1 MQIKADFIEETIKH
15 IKTYKAYLAY
25 FFGILGMN
33 IEQTKKTKT
42 QL

>member
-15 IKTYKAYLAY
+15 IKTYKAYL
-25 FFGILGMN
+25 FGILGMN